1 MRKFTENELIEIASL
16 VFDEIKEETNAGET
30 DETMVSVN
38 LSLDAMIRFM
48 MKLQDNL

>member
-1 MRKFTENELIEIASL
+1 MRKFTENELREIASL
-16 VFDEIKEETNAGET
+16 VFDEIKEETNAEET